1 MNSAGIS
8 RDKSDTLATS
18 QGTKKRSESEMATSF
33 VILVMR
39 EIALEDSR
47 ERDFLCVME
56 SSSTCLL
63 HHENKL
69 RRNQLC
75 DDERKKDFG
84 FIAQSV
90 IS

>member
-1 MNSAGIS
+1 
-8 RDKSDTLATS
+8 
-18 QGTKKRSESEMATSF
+18 MATSF

-47 ERDFLCVME
+47 VRDFLCVME